1 MSASLAVDYFAV
13 FGLPPVFAQDP
24 AELERR
30 YLDLQR
36 SAHPDRYAHLNAT
49 ERRAAVEAAARVTR
63 LCLDDIERNGMM
75 HENYHADTGR
85 PLAAPDFISWNL
97 LAAQMLGEARRRIFR
112 PDPAQAVWND

>member
-24 AELERR
+24 AEPERR

-49 ERRAAVEAAARVTR
+49 ERRAAVEAVP
-63 LCLDDIERNGMM
+63 GP
-75 HENYHADTGR
+75 GR
-85 PLAAPDFISWNL
+85 S
-97 LAAQMLGEARRRIFR
+97 AAQARRDLLSLTQDSQPVLTLQMNR
-112 PDPAQAVWND
+112 AQDVRLRWVPRAA